1 MWEVLE
7 LGPLVVDRANGQV
20 HLDGSLNGGHGPSS
34 RIGCVF
40 SFVLSLMGAPLHL
53 SKGKFSGGAIRTPE
67 GPPAVIIPSLLTGTS
82 RPTRILVADDDPVIL
97 RLLQVNF
104 NLEGYEVHT
113 ATRGEE
119 ALDKARE
126 HLPDI
131 ILLDVMMPGVD
142 GWEVCRQLKEDQA
155 TAAIPVIFL
164 SARAQDQDRRRGYEL
179 GVVAYVT
186 KPFDPGELIE
196 VVQRSLEGPPA
207 PQE

>member
-1 MWEVLE
+1 M
-7 LGPLVVDRANGQV
+7 
-20 HLDGSLNGGHGPSS
+20 
-34 RIGCVF
+34 
-40 SFVLSLMGAPLHL
+40 
-53 SKGKFSGGAIRTPE
+53 
-67 GPPAVIIPSLLTGTS
+67 IPSLLTGTS

-119 ALDKARE
+119 ALEKAKE

-142 GWEVCRQLKEDQA
+142 GWEVCRRLKEDQA

-196 VVQRSLEGPPA
+196 VVQRSLGGTPE

>member
-1 MWEVLE
+1 M
-7 LGPLVVDRANGQV
+7 
-20 HLDGSLNGGHGPSS
+20 
-34 RIGCVF
+34 
-40 SFVLSLMGAPLHL
+40 
-53 SKGKFSGGAIRTPE
+53 
-67 GPPAVIIPSLLTGTS
+67 IPSLLTGTS

-119 ALDKARE
+119 ALEKARE

-142 GWEVCRQLKEDQA
+142 GWEVCRRLKEDQA

-196 VVQRSLEGPPA
+196 VVQRSLSGAPE

>member
-1 MWEVLE
+1 M
-7 LGPLVVDRANGQV
+7 
-20 HLDGSLNGGHGPSS
+20 
-34 RIGCVF
+34 
-40 SFVLSLMGAPLHL
+40 
-53 SKGKFSGGAIRTPE
+53 
-67 GPPAVIIPSLLTGTS
+67 IPSLLTGTS

-104 NLEGYEVHT
+104 NLEGYEVYT

-119 ALDKARE
+119 ALEKAKE

-142 GWEVCRQLKEDQA
+142 GWEVCRRLKEDHA

-196 VVQRSLEGPPA
+196 VVQRSLSGTPE

>member
-1 MWEVLE
+1 M
-7 LGPLVVDRANGQV
+7 
-20 HLDGSLNGGHGPSS
+20 
-34 RIGCVF
+34 
-40 SFVLSLMGAPLHL
+40 
-53 SKGKFSGGAIRTPE
+53 
-67 GPPAVIIPSLLTGTS
+67 IPSLLTGTN

-119 ALDKARE
+119 ALEKARD
-126 HLPDI
+126 HLPDV

-142 GWEVCRQLKEDQA
+142 GWEVCRRLKEDQA

-196 VVQRSLEGPPA
+196 VVQRSLSGSPE

>member
-1 MWEVLE
+1 
-7 LGPLVVDRANGQV
+7 
-20 HLDGSLNGGHGPSS
+20 
-34 RIGCVF
+34 
-40 SFVLSLMGAPLHL
+40 
-53 SKGKFSGGAIRTPE
+53 
-67 GPPAVIIPSLLTGTS
+67 LTGTS

-119 ALDKARE
+119 ALEKAKE

-142 GWEVCRQLKEDQA
+142 GWEVCRRLKEDHA

-164 SARAQDQDRRRGYEL
+164 SARAQDQDRRRGFEL

-196 VVQRSLEGPPA
+196 VVQRSLSGTPE